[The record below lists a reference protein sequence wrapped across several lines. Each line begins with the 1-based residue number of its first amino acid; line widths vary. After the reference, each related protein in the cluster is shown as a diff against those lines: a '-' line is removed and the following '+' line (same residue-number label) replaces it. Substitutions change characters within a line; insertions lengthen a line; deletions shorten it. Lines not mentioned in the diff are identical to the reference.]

1 MRESAQI
8 LNAFEQLAAEAKP
21 AAIATVVAVGG
32 SSYRRPGARMLVAG
46 DGRTWGG
53 ISGGCL
59 ERDVARRARLVIETG
74 EPVLCRYDTTESLNE
89 VTEASGLL
97 DLGRTP
103 GVTLG
108 CRGVIDLFI
117 ERISPDGPGPIPS
130 IARAVRERIAVTC
143 GTLLRVSCGMKA
155 RPGLRILAGPESPA
169 ADAALARA
177 VAECLATR
185 ATDRW
190 PNLAG
195 GLPRLSGG
203 EGARG
208 VDPAVR
214 HPGYGSIHHLVLP
227 GDQSADVF
235 IETIRPPQSL
245 VIFGGGSDVVPLLEL
260 AKTLGWHVSIVGG
273 RSSAGTRERFA
284 GADLFA
290 ADDADDPTAGIT
302 PEPDAAV
309 VLMTHDFPRD
319 AKILSALAGC
329 PLRYLGLLG
338 PRNRAERLL
347 AQSADIAKWN
357 AFYPVGLDVGA
368 DNPEL
373 IALAIIS
380 EIQAV
385 LAGRPGGLLRDRPGP
400 IYPRTPGPP

>member
-1 MRESAQI
+1 MRELAQI
-8 LNAFEQLAAEAKP
+8 LEAFEHLAAEGKP
-21 AAIATVVAVGG
+21 AAVATVVAVGG

-74 EPVLCRYDTTESLNE
+74 EPVLCRYDTTESLDE
-89 VTEASGLL
+89 VTEETGLL

-117 ERISPDGPGPIPS
+117 ERISSDWPGPIPLM
-130 IARAVRERIAVTC
+130 ARAVRERTVVTC
-143 GTLLRVSCGMKA
+143 GTLLRATPGVKA
-155 RPGLRILAGPESPA
+155 RPGTRLLAASESPTGG
-169 ADAALARA
+169 DELARA
-177 VAECLATR
+177 V
-185 ATDRW
+185 TDR
-190 PNLAG
+190 LRAHEAYG
-195 GLPRLSGG
+195 ILPLPLG

-208 VDPAVR
+208 AAIANVT
-214 HPGYGSIHHLVLP
+214 YGAIHHLVLP
-227 GDQSADVF
+227 GDESADVF
-235 IETIRPPQSL
+235 IETMRPPQSL

-260 AKTLGWHVSIVGG
+260 AKALGWHVTIVAG
-273 RSSAGTRERFA
+273 RSSAGARERFA
-284 GADLFA
+284 TADVFA
-290 ADDADDPTAGIT
+290 AGDADDPTAGVT
-302 PEPDAAV
+302 PETGAAV

-319 AKILSALAGC
+319 AKVLAALAGR

-347 AQSADIAKWN
+347 AQCAGTAQWK

-373 IALAIIS
+373 IALAIIA

-385 LAGRPGGLLRDRPGP
+385 LAGRPGGMLRDRPGP
-400 IYPRTPGPP
+400 IYSRAQAPA